1 LSCWQGILQY
11 NLEKEGSAMKSLE
24 KARAKEP
31 QPVWIQQAPGAV
43 GRPNEADFG
52 ALKSALKAAVG
63 PAAG

>member
-1 LSCWQGILQY
+1 
-11 NLEKEGSAMKSLE
+11 MKSFE

-31 QPVWIQQAPGAV
+31 QPVWIQQVPGAV